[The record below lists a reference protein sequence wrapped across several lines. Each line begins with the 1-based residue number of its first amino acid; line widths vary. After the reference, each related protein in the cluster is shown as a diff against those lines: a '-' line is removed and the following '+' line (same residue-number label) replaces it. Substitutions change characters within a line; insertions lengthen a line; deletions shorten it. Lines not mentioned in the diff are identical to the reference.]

1 MTAQSGPSASTG
13 WRANIVILGALTA
26 NLGIAIAK
34 FVAAGI
40 SGSSAMLTEG
50 VHSLVDSGNQL
61 LLLYGQKRGR
71 KPSDDQHPFGY
82 GRELYFWS
90 FVVAI
95 LIFAG
100 GAGVSVYEGVSHVR
114 EPEPLRDPTIN
125 YVVLTVAFV
134 FEGAS
139 WLIALREFNSDRR
152 RSWWQAIRASK
163 DPATFTVLF
172 EDSAALVGLLVAAVG
187 VWLSHELDNPRLDG
201 AASIVI
207 GAVLATVAVLLS
219 REAKGLL
226 IGESADAELV
236 AAIHDLLLE
245 HPDITS
251 VNLVRTIHSA
261 PENVFVAVSADFN
274 DSLTLGEGER
284 VIEDIECRLKAL
296 HPQLSSIYI
305 RPEKAA
311 DAVVVRPR
319 PKG

>member
-1 MTAQSGPSASTG
+1 MTEKSAKPPKTG
-13 WRANIVILGALTA
+13 WRANIVILGALAA

-34 FVAAGI
+34 FIAAGI

-61 LLLYGQKRGR
+61 LLLYGQKRAR

-100 GAGVSVYEGVSHVR
+100 GAGVSVYEGVTHIR
-114 EPEPLRDPTIN
+114 QPEPLRSPTIN
-125 YVVLTVAFV
+125 YVVLAVAFV

-152 RSWWQAIRASK
+152 CSWWQAIRASK

-172 EDSAALVGLLVAAVG
+172 EDSAALVGLLIAAVG
-187 VWLSHELDNPRLDG
+187 VWLSHELGDPRLDG
-201 AASIVI
+201 AASIFI

-226 IGESADAELV
+226 IGESADSDLV
-236 AAIHDLLLE
+236 AAIHDVLLA

-251 VNLVRTIHSA
+251 VNHVRTIHSA

-274 DSLTLGEGER
+274 DGLTLGEGER

-311 DAVVVRPR
+311 DAVVAKPR
-319 PKG
+319 PKT

>member
-1 MTAQSGPSASTG
+1 MTAQSAAPAKSG
-13 WRANIVILGALTA
+13 WRANIVILGALAA
-26 NLGIAIAK
+26 NLGIAVAK
-34 FVAAGI
+34 FIAAGI

-61 LLLYGQKRGR
+61 LLLYGQKRAR
-71 KPSDDQHPFGY
+71 KPADDQHPFGY

-100 GAGVSVYEGVSHVR
+100 GAGVSVYEGVLHIR

-125 YVVLTVAFV
+125 YVVLAVAFV

-152 RSWWQAIRASK
+152 GSWWRAIRTSK
-163 DPATFTVLF
+163 DPASFTVLF
-172 EDSAALVGLLVAAVG
+172 EDSAALVGLLVAGVG
-187 VWLSHELDNPRLDG
+187 VWLSHEIEDPRLDG

-226 IGESADAELV
+226 IGESADSELV
-236 AAIHDLLLE
+236 AAIHDLLLA

-251 VNLVRTIHSA
+251 VNHVRTIHSA

-284 VIEDIECRLKAL
+284 AIEHIEARLKAL

-305 RPEKAA
+305 RPEKRG
-311 DAVVVRPR
+311 DAVIVQSR
-319 PKG
+319 PKP